1 MASHKESG
9 RCSQLV
15 VTGCLVQ
22 RHHAELAAEI
32 PEIDHL
38 LGSGDL
44 MRLGDVLD
52 GKAPRDA
59 TGSAAGYLVHAT
71 DRRVITTGKAS
82 AYIKIAEGCDRRCAY
97 CIIPVLRGTHRSR
110 PLEDIVREAEQLAAQ
125 GVTEVNLVSQ
135 DTIAWGRD
143 LGGRVA
149 NPLSG
154 LVSRIAE
161 VPGIRWVR
169 LLYLYPD
176 ELDDALLDLLANH
189 PRVLPYVDMPMQHAS
204 DPVLRRMRR
213 GHTHSRLRKT
223 VERLRKFVPGITLRT
238 AFIVGFPGETDEDFA
253 QLVDFVQWA
262 KFDRLG
268 VFRFSDEEDALSYTL
283 PDKVTSKVSYAR
295 ARKLMAVQRPIA
307 RAANKKLVGTHV
319 EVMCEGQSD
328 EHEWVMV
335 GRHAGQAPDIDGQVW
350 FDESEVRMGEI
361 WGAEVVRAT
370 DYDLVVRTVGDKP
383 LAKAPKAKRSLPVIG
398 KA

>member
-1 MASHKESG
+1 MPKRRSLYMVSLGCPKNRVDSEILLGEATSRGCEIVGDPDKADIILVNTCGFIESAKRESIDAIFEMASHKESG

-135 DTIAWGRD
+135 
-143 LGGRVA
+143 
-149 NPLSG
+149 
-154 LVSRIAE
+154 
-161 VPGIRWVR
+161 
-169 LLYLYPD
+169 
-176 ELDDALLDLLANH
+176 
-189 PRVLPYVDMPMQHAS
+189 
-204 DPVLRRMRR
+204 
-213 GHTHSRLRKT
+213 GH
-223 VERLRKFVPGITLRT
+223 
-238 AFIVGFPGETDEDFA
+238 
-253 QLVDFVQWA
+253 
-262 KFDRLG
+262 DRLG
-268 VFRFSDEEDALSYTL
+268 PGSRRSCGQSPLGAGLSHRRSAGNPLGAPAL
-283 PDKVTSKVSYAR
+283 PVSGRARRRAARSAREPSAR
-295 ARKLMAVQRPIA
+295 ASVRRHAHAARIRSRPSQDAA
-307 RAANKKLVGTHV
+307 RAHPFAAA
-319 EVMCEGQSD
+319 ED
-328 EHEWVMV
+328 
-335 GRHAGQAPDIDGQVW
+335 GRAASQ
-350 FDESEVRMGEI
+350 
-361 WGAEVVRAT
+361 VRAR
-370 DYDLVVRTVGDKP
+370 DHPAHRVHRG
-383 LAKAPKAKRSLPVIG
+383 LPG
-398 KA
+398 